1 MTVCAPCS
9 PTREPTK
16 HVYYGLTKSLCAT
29 CKRSVDAKIHFLDG
43 SVYFDKYCPT
53 HGHERV
59 LVASSVEWY
68 LDALSFVAPATPPR
82 GETKPVKAGCPF
94 DCGPCRSHQQKV
106 FMPVVPITSACN
118 LDCPICYTVNKN
130 DDAFMLSKESFQATL
145 DHLVRNQGDAEGDL
159 DIINFTGGEP
169 TLHPELPELLRM
181 ARRAG
186 FRRLTV
192 STNGLRLKDEAYVA
206 ELAEHEA
213 RIVLSLDTFDDETDK
228 RMLGATT
235 VARKLAVLDLLE
247 KHDVTTTILP
257 AVAAGLNDKDVPR
270 LLELVLQRPNICSL
284 EMHTLTFTGQGGVGF
299 ERSARITT
307 PDLHRIVEAATEGRI
322 APKDFVPSP
331 VAHPHCYSIAYLLM
345 LDPRVQR
352 TRDDLPKVGQ
362 GDSDDGA
369 RTTLTRGYV
378 PFTRFMSRA
387 RVFDLLSDSLYMQP
401 REKVE
406 RYLAEAIDEIWA
418 GPDDFPDRELL
429 LATLK
434 RLIKHMFPSSG
445 PIDLALRQKIAERS
459 TKAIYI
465 HSHMDEETFDVSR
478 IMKCSIGV
486 PEADGSNIPTCS
498 YNVLYRER
506 DPRFADPEML
516 ARIKAHRGPAFEAA
530 PPLAHVPNKRSLPI
544 L

>member
-1 MTVCAPCS
+1 LRYVRVAATLRAMTLCAPCA
-9 PTREPTK
+9 PTRQPTK
-16 HVYYGLTKSLCAT
+16 HVYYGLTKSLCAQ
-29 CKRSVDAKIHFLDG
+29 CKKGVDAKIQFEDDK
-43 SVYFDKYCPT
+43 VYFDKYCPA
-53 HGHERV
+53 HGHQKV

-94 DCGPCRSHQQKV
+94 DCGPCKSHQQKV

-130 DDAFMLSKESFQATL
+130 DDAFMLSKESFQKTL
-145 DHLVRNQGDAEGDL
+145 DHLVLQNDDL

-186 FRRLTV
+186 IRRLTV

-206 ELAEHEA
+206 ELAACDA
-213 RIVLSLDTFDDETDK
+213 RIVLSLDTFDDAIDK
-228 RMLGATT
+228 KLLGATT
-235 VARKLAVLDLLE
+235 VKRKLAVLELLE

-257 AVAAGLNDKDVPR
+257 AVAAGLNDKDVPK

-284 EMHTLTFTGQGGVGF
+284 EMHTLTFTGQGGVAF

-307 PDLHRIVEAATEGRI
+307 PDLHDIVAKATAGRI
-322 APKDFVPSP
+322 GPKDFVPSP
-331 VAHPHCYSIAYLLM
+331 VAHPHCYSISYLLM
-345 LDPRVQR
+345 LD
-352 TRDDLPKVGQ
+352 GA
-362 GDSDDGA
+362 DGEA
-369 RTTLTRGYV
+369 RPTLTDGFV

-406 RYLAEAIDEIWA
+406 RYLGEAIDDIWA
-418 GPDDFPDRELL
+418 NQDEIPDAERLL
-429 LATLK
+429 KTLK
-434 RLIKHMFPSSG
+434 RLIQQMFPSSG
-445 PIDLALRQKIAERS
+445 PIDLGLRQKIAERA

-465 HSHMDEETFDVSR
+465 HSHMDEENFDVSR

-486 PEADGSNIPTCS
+486 PESDGSNIPTCS

-506 DPRFADPEML
+506 DERFADAEML
-516 ARIKAHRGPAFEAA
+516 ARIKEHRAPAFEDA
-530 PPLAHVPNKRSLPI
+530 PVAQSHGKRSLPI